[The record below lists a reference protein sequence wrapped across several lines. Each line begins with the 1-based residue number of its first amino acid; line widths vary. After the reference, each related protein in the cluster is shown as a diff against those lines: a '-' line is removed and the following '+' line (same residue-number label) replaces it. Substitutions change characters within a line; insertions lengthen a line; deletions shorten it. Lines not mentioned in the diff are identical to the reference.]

1 MKYLILLILIVGC
14 SNSLEIKKSSSNEIA
29 SGHSAADSPVNVKV
43 ISTQIRNAMPD
54 FQNCYKVYTKESG
67 IVLTGVVNL
76 NIEID
81 EGKILNGFVESEDA
95 YPDSLKTCLR
105 KTIFSMSFEDLK
117 NHKEEIH
124 INQPVNFFP

>member
-1 MKYLILLILIVGC
+1 MSC
-14 SNSLEIKKSSSNEIA
+14 SNSLEIKKSSSNNIA
-29 SGHSAADSPVNVKV
+29 SGHAATDSPVNVKV
-43 ISTQIRNAMPD
+43 ISTQIRNKMSD
-54 FQNCYKVYTKESG
+54 FQNCYKIYTKDSG
-67 IVLTGVVNL
+67 IVLSGVVNL

-81 EGKILNGFVESEDA
+81 RGEIKSGYVESEDA

-117 NHKEEIH
+117 AHKEEIH